1 MKALK
6 TKRLLA
12 LVTACVMLLST
23 GIDSASA
30 VTQEEIEELRDQRDV
45 LTAEREAQQAVIDDL
60 AERQADVFETKT
72 AMDERN
78 SYTLEQMRLNGEEI
92 ALYDDMIAEK
102 AKEVESALQL
112 EEEQLK
118 RYRIR
123 VRAMEEGGTA
133 TYLAMLL
140 QVTSL
145 GEFLTTIDDIGEIM
159 ESDRELADAYEEAR
173 ENTEAVQR
181 EYEEFKGGLELIQN
195 ELEQEQK
202 ELQEEIDEAND
213 LILAL
218 ADEIRTNQ
226 KTYQEILE
234 KEEEADRELRSMM
247 AQLERERQ
255 AYAIT
260 AVSSTGAF
268 IWPVPSCT
276 YLTSR
281 FGMRT
286 HPILGTVRTHSG
298 IDVGAAAGSSVL
310 AADGGTV
317 TQASDS
323 GNGYGNCVII
333 NHGNGYVTLYGH
345 LSSISVSNGQ
355 TVTQGQQIGTV
366 GSTGLATGPHLH
378 YEVWFSG
385 SRIDPEQFYSGLTY
399 SLDAGV

>member
-1 MKALK
+1 
-6 TKRLLA
+6 
-12 LVTACVMLLST
+12 MLLST

>member
-1 MKALK
+1 
-6 TKRLLA
+6 
-12 LVTACVMLLST
+12 MLLST

-247 AQLERERQ
+247 AQL
-255 AYAIT
+255 
-260 AVSSTGAF
+260 
-268 IWPVPSCT
+268 
-276 YLTSR
+276 
-281 FGMRT
+281 
-286 HPILGTVRTHSG
+286 
-298 IDVGAAAGSSVL
+298 
-310 AADGGTV
+310 
-317 TQASDS
+317 
-323 GNGYGNCVII
+323 
-333 NHGNGYVTLYGH
+333 
-345 LSSISVSNGQ
+345 
-355 TVTQGQQIGTV
+355 
-366 GSTGLATGPHLH
+366 
-378 YEVWFSG
+378 
-385 SRIDPEQFYSGLTY
+385 
-399 SLDAGV
+399 